1 MDPITLA
8 LLGAGVA
15 KAGAG
20 IAQGVGTAR
29 AAKKMMLT
37 EAEQR
42 ELNELERRQRTGEL
56 GLGERERGRIEQQF
70 LAEQAGAQRELEAT
84 ALQQAAARGLSGGV
98 SGRELFLQEQAQATA
113 ERGMRQQQNVAVV
126 EADRAAAD
134 AEKARIDAMRAQ
146 QKAAEAQ
153 RAQGIAQAVSG
164 GLAGAGGIAETKA
177 MMMQQTKLAEL
188 EAAAKAETDLS
199 LLNRLNRQ
207 PGAVSGGGLI
217 PAASPTSPVVRGR

>member
-1 MDPITLA
+1 MDPITLT

-37 EAEQR
+37 PAEQR
-42 ELNELERRQRTGEL
+42 ELDDLQRRQRSGEL
-56 GLGERERGRIEQQF
+56 GLSEQERGRIEQQF

-84 ALQQAAARGLSGGV
+84 ALQQAAARGLGGSI
-98 SGRELFLQEQAQATA
+98 SGRELFLQEQAQAGA
-113 ERGMRQQQNVAVV
+113 ERGMRQAQNVAVI

-134 AEKARIDAMRAQ
+134 AERARIDAMRAQ

-164 GLAGAGGIAETKA
+164 GLAGAGDTALQAAQIQEQRA
-177 MMMQQTKLAEL
+177 Q
-188 EAAAKAETDLS
+188 AAAQLQAQQFSAAEATR
-199 LLNRLNRQ
+199 RLQ
-207 PGAVSGGGLI
+207 ASGGVTGGGI
-217 PAASPTSPVVRGR
+217 VPAPPRR

>member
-29 AAKKMMLT
+29 AAKKLMLT
-37 EAEQR
+37 DAEKR
-42 ELNELERRQRTGEL
+42 ELSELEARKQRGEL
-56 GLGERERGRIEQQF
+56 GLDERERGRLEQQF

-84 ALQQAAARGLSGGV
+84 ALQQAAARGMSGAV
-98 SGRELFLQEQAQATA
+98 SGREIFLQEQAQATA
-113 ERGMRQQQNVAVV
+113 ERGMRQAQNTAVI
-126 EADRAAAD
+126 EADRAERD
-134 AEKARIDAMRAQ
+134 AERARIDAMRAQ

-164 GLAGAGGIAETKA
+164 GLAGVGDVAGQKA
-177 MMMQQTKLAEL
+177 AMMQQTKLAEI
-188 EAAAKAETDLS
+188 EAAAKAETDVS

-207 PGAVSGGGLI
+207 PGAISGGGLV
-217 PAASPTSPVVRGR
+217 PAASPPTPVIRGH